1 MYRMGEKRMSK
12 KQHMLIIMDGVGLND
27 ELEGNAFKQAN
38 TPNLDRLIKEYPNAS
53 LDCKG
58 LAVGLPV
65 GQMGNSEVGHMSIGA
80 GRVIYQDLTLIS
92 KEIDEGKFFE
102 NVALNEAITHAKENK
117 SALHLMGLLSDGGV
131 HSHINHLYALLKLAK
146 YKGLTDVYVHAF
158 MDGRDTPPTSGMDY
172 LKKLEEKIKE
182 IGIGKI
188 ATISGRYYAMDR
200 DNRWERET
208 LAYNAMVFGEGNKF
222 KTVQKAIENS
232 YEAQEFDEF
241 VKPLVITDEVGE
253 PVGKI
258 SDNDSVIFF
267 NFRPDRAREMTRA
280 ITDDDFDS
288 IDRRG
293 AKLQNIKFVTMTEYD
308 ESIKN
313 VVVAYKKEP
322 IINTLGEYLSKKGK
336 VQLRIAETEKYAH
349 VTFFFNGGE
358 EKTYN
363 GEDRILVP
371 SPKVATYDM
380 QPEMSAYEITDKVI
394 DVIEEEKYDA
404 IILNF
409 ANGDMVG
416 HTGNM
421 EKTIKAVETVDE
433 CVGKIVQVLEKLG
446 GEAIIT
452 ADHGNCEQMI
462 DLKTGEAVT
471 SHTTNRVPIIVTS
484 KRVKG
489 IESGALTDIAPT
501 LLELMGIEA
510 PSEMTG
516 KSLIRI

>member
-1 MYRMGEKRMSK
+1 MSR
-12 KQHMLIIMDGVGLND
+12 KQHMLIIMDGVGLSD
-27 ELEGNAFKQAN
+27 ELEGNAFKQAK
-38 TPNLDRLIKEYPNAS
+38 TPNLDRLIVEYPNAS
-53 LDCKG
+53 LECKG

-92 KEIDEGKFFE
+92 KEIEEGKFFE
-102 NVALNEAITHAKENK
+102 NDAFKQAIDHAKTND
-117 SALHLMGLLSDGGV
+117 SVLHLMGLVSDGGV
-131 HSHINHLYALLKLAK
+131 HSHIDHLYALLKLAK
-146 YKGLTDVYVHAF
+146 DSGLTKVYVHAF

-182 IGIGKI
+182 IGVGKI

-208 LAYNAMVFGEGNKF
+208 LAYNALVFGEGNKF

-241 VKPLVITDEVGE
+241 IKPIVLVDENNE
-253 PVGKI
+253 AVGKI
-258 SDNDSVIFF
+258 KDNDAIIFF
-267 NFRPDRAREMTRA
+267 NFRPDRAREITRA
-280 ITDDDFDS
+280 ITDDEFDH

-293 AKLQNIKFVTMTEYD
+293 DKVKNIKFVTMTEYD
-308 ESIKN
+308 ETIKN
-313 VVVAYKKEP
+313 VVVAYRKTP
-322 IINTLGEYLSKKGK
+322 IINTLGEYLSKNNKT
-336 VQLRIAETEKYAH
+336 QLRIAETEKYAH

-358 EKTYN
+358 EKTYK

-371 SPKVATYDM
+371 SPKVPTYDM
-380 QPEMSAYEITDKVI
+380 KPEMSAYEITDKVI
-394 DVIEEEKYDA
+394 EAIESEKYDV
-404 IILNF
+404 IIMNF

-433 CVGKIVQVLEKLG
+433 CVGKIVDVLEKLD

-489 IESGALTDIAPT
+489 IESGALTDISPT
-501 LLELMGIEA
+501 ILELMGLDIPE
-510 PSEMTG
+510 EMTG
-516 KSLIRI
+516 KSLIRL

>member
-1 MYRMGEKRMSK
+1 MSR
-12 KQHMLIIMDGVGLND
+12 KQHMLIIMDGVGLSD
-27 ELEGNAFKQAN
+27 ELEGNAFKQAK
-38 TPNLDRLIKEYPNAS
+38 TPNLDRLIAEYPNAS
-53 LDCKG
+53 LECKG

-102 NVALNEAITHAKENK
+102 NEAFKQAIDHAKAND
-117 SALHLMGLLSDGGV
+117 SALHLMGLVSDGGV

-146 YKGLTDVYVHAF
+146 DNGLTKVYVHAF

-182 IGIGKI
+182 IGVGKI

-208 LAYNAMVFGEGNKF
+208 LAYNALVFGEGNKF

-241 VKPLVITDEVGE
+241 IKPIVLVDENNE
-253 PVGKI
+253 AVGKI
-258 SDNDSVIFF
+258 KDNDAAIFF
-267 NFRPDRAREMTRA
+267 NFRPDRAREITRA
-280 ITDDDFDS
+280 ITDDEFDH

-293 AKLQNIKFVTMTEYD
+293 GKVKNIKFVTMTEYD
-308 ESIKN
+308 ETIKN
-313 VVVAYKKEP
+313 VVVAYRKAP
-322 IINTLGEYLSKKGK
+322 IINTLGEYLSKKNK
-336 VQLRIAETEKYAH
+336 TQLRIAETEKYAH

-358 EKTYN
+358 EKTYK

-371 SPKVATYDM
+371 SPKVPTYDM
-380 QPEMSAYEITDKVI
+380 KPEMSAYEITDKVI
-394 DVIEEEKYDA
+394 EAIESEKYDV
-404 IILNF
+404 IIMNF

-433 CVGKIVQVLEKLG
+433 CVGKIVDVLEKLD

-489 IESGALTDIAPT
+489 IESGALTDISPT
-501 LLELMGIEA
+501 ILELMGMDIPE
-510 PSEMTG
+510 EMTG
-516 KSLIRI
+516 KSLIRL

>member
-1 MYRMGEKRMSK
+1 MSK
-12 KQHMLIIMDGVGLND
+12 KQHMLIIMDGVGLSD
-27 ELEGNAFKQAN
+27 EQEGNAFKQAK
-38 TPNLDRLIKEYPNAS
+38 TPNIDRLINEYPNSS

-80 GRVIYQDLTLIS
+80 GRVIYQDLTLIT
-92 KEIDEGKFFE
+92 KEVEEGKFFE
-102 NVALNEAITHAKENK
+102 NKAFIEAINHVKENN
-117 SALHLMGLLSDGGV
+117 SSLHLMGLLSDGGV

-146 YKGLTDVYVHAF
+146 DNGIENVYIHVF

-172 LKKLEEKIKE
+172 LKKLEEQIKE
-182 IGIGKI
+182 IGIGQV

-232 YEAQEFDEF
+232 YEAEEFDEF
-241 VKPLVITDEVGE
+241 VKPIVLVDENNE
-253 PVGKI
+253 AIGKI
-258 SDNDSVIFF
+258 CDNDSCIFF
-267 NFRPDRAREMTRA
+267 NFRPDRAREITRA
-280 ITDDDFDS
+280 LTDDEFDN
-288 IDRRG
+288 IDRRKG
-293 AKLQNIKFVTMTEYD
+293 KIKNLKFITMTEYD
-308 ESIKN
+308 ETIKN
-313 VVVAYKKEP
+313 VVVAYKKEA
-322 IINTLGEYLSKKGK
+322 IVNTLGEYLSKKDK
-336 VQLRIAETEKYAH
+336 TQLRIAETEKYAH

-363 GEDRILVP
+363 GEDRILIE
-371 SPKVATYDM
+371 SPKVPTYDEK
-380 QPEMSAYEITDKVI
+380 PEMSAYEITDKVI
-394 DVIEEEKYDA
+394 EAIESEKYDL
-404 IILNF
+404 IIMNF

-421 EKTIKAVETVDE
+421 EKTIEAVEAVDE
-433 CVGKIVQVLEKLG
+433 CLGRIIAVLEEKG

-484 KRVKG
+484 TRVKG
-489 IESGALTDIAPT
+489 IESGALTDLAPT
-501 LLELMGIEA
+501 VLALMGIEK
-510 PSEMTG
+510 PNEMTG
-516 KSLIRI
+516 KALIRI